1 MIPVQLEPKHPPRR
15 TRYKLWAYSAEIH
28 RLNAEGY
35 TCDEIRDALAE
46 VGLVVS
52 RSTVQ
57 REAARG
63 RQRPAATRATSPAGS
78 TTAAGDATSPAAMA
92 TSSGLEPVPSLTTP
106 RALAPADDP
115 RTAKQ
120 VAEDF
125 MKDQI
130 TNPLLRTERKP

>member
-1 MIPVQLEPKHPPRR
+1 VIPVQLEPKHPPRR
-15 TRYKLWAYSAEIH
+15 KSRKVLAFAGEIH
-28 RLNAEGY
+28 RLHAAGY
-35 TCDEIRDALAE
+35 TCDEIRDVLAE
-46 VGLVVS
+46 VGVVVS

-63 RQRPAATRATSPAGS
+63 LQRAVPKAASDAVAPAQTTPPLAAAALATAAPEPDPTPWTARPAPALPAG
-78 TTAAGDATSPAAMA
+78 
-92 TSSGLEPVPSLTTP
+92 
-106 RALAPADDP
+106 DP

-125 MKDQI
+125 MKDQV

>member
-15 TRYKLWAYSAEIH
+15 KSRKVRAFAAEIH
-28 RLNAEGY
+28 RLHADGY
-35 TCDEIRDALAE
+35 TCDEIRDVLAE
-46 VGLVVS
+46 VGVVVS

-63 RQRPAATRATSPAGS
+63 LHPPAALAASPAHEVLPP
-78 TTAAGDATSPAAMA
+78 PAVRRAM
-92 TSSGLEPVPSLTTP
+92 
-106 RALAPADDP
+106 RDADDP
-115 RTAKQ
+115 RTARQ

-130 TNPLLRTERKP
+130 TNPLLRTQRKP

>member
-1 MIPVQLEPKHPPRR
+1 VQLEPKHPPRR

-63 RQRPAATRATSPAGS
+63 RQRPAATSATSSAAPKTSARALAAPTVVDISIGPEPVSSLTTSPA
-78 TTAAGDATSPAAMA
+78 
-92 TSSGLEPVPSLTTP
+92 V
-106 RALAPADDP
+106 APADDP

-125 MKDQI
+125 MKDQV

>member
-1 MIPVQLEPKHPPRR
+1 MR
-15 TRYKLWAYSAEIH
+15 AFAAEIH
-28 RLNAEGY
+28 RLHADGY

-46 VGLVVS
+46 VGVVVS

-63 RQRPAATRATSPAGS
+63 LQRPATTSARDATAPVATAPAAS
-78 TTAAGDATSPAAMA
+78 AAAATAAKLGHEPLPAPARPHA
-92 TSSGLEPVPSLTTP
+92 IPD
-106 RALAPADDP
+106 ADDP
-115 RTAKQ
+115 RTARQ

>member
-35 TCDEIRDALAE
+35 TCEEIRDALAE

-63 RQRPAATRATSPAGS
+63 RQRPAATS
-78 TTAAGDATSPAAMA
+78 DTSPAALITAAGGVAAPAPMA
-92 TSSGLEPVPSLTTP
+92 PSTRQEPVPSLTT
-106 RALAPADDP
+106 RGALDPSDDP

-130 TNPLLRTERKP
+130 TNPLLRT

>member
-1 MIPVQLEPKHPPRR
+1 VQRRRRRQQWINPPVIAVQLEPKHPPRR
-15 TRYKLWAYSAEIH
+15 KSRKVRAFAAEIH
-28 RLNAEGY
+28 RLHAQGY
-35 TCDEIRDALAE
+35 TCNEIRDALAE
-46 VGLVVS
+46 VGVVVS

-63 RQRPAATRATSPAGS
+63 LQRPAATAAATAATRAHEPLPSPARPQ
-78 TTAAGDATSPAAMA
+78 AIPD
-92 TSSGLEPVPSLTTP
+92 
-106 RALAPADDP
+106 ADDR